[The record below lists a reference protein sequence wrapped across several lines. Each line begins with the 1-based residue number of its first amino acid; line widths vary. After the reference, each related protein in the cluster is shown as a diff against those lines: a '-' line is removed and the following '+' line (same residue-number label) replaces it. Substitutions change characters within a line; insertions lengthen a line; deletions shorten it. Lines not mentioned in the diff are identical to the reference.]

1 MVPILAEYEDCTFLV
16 VSSRIRSTH
25 TRRTARSAAMRQAL
39 STFLY
44 GSFVGTVLVTG
55 IAVSTFLFN
64 IGGRGWDYLKRRTTK
79 Q

>member
-1 MVPILAEYEDCTFLV
+1 MIW
-16 VSSRIRSTH
+16 
-25 TRRTARSAAMRQAL
+25 QAL

-44 GSFVGTVLVTG
+44 GAFVGTVLVTG

-64 IGGRGWDYLKRRTTK
+64 IGGRGWDYVRKRRATK